1 MSDTAEIRERMYEH
15 TRRSNIP
22 PERARELAERAT
34 RDAFEKKSAP
44 QREKR
49 PKE

>member
-22 PERARELAERAT
+22 PEKARELAEKAT
-34 RDAFEKKSAP
+34 RDAFEKKSQAP
-44 QREKR
+44 REKR
-49 PKE
+49 KE